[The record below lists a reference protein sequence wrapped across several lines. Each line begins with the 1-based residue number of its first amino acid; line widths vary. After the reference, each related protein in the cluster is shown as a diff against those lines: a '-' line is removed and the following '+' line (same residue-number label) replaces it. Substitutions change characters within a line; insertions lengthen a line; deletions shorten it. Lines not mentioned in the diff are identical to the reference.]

1 MGIFN
6 MTKRK
11 IIEQKQLAQY
21 AYLQDEK
28 ASKFR
33 SSSSAI
39 YDAKLQRPPPCFE
52 TFFL

>member
-1 MGIFN
+1 

-21 AYLQDEK
+21 VYLQGEK
-28 ASKFR
+28 ANKFR

-39 YDAKLQRPPPCFE
+39 YDAKVKK
-52 TFFL
+52 